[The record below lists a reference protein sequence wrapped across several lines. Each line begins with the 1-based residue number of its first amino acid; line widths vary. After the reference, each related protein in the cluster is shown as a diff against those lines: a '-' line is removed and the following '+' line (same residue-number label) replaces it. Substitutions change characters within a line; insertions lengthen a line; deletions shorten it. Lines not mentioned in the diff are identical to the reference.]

1 MINLSISRDTP
12 NPSKKRIFAEAE
24 PVNEPS
30 LKSSRLICMMSD
42 RQEQSDNE

>member
-1 MINLSISRDTP
+1 MINLSINRDTP
-12 NPSKKRIFAEAE
+12 NPSKKRIFAVAGSAS
-24 PVNEPS
+24 EPS